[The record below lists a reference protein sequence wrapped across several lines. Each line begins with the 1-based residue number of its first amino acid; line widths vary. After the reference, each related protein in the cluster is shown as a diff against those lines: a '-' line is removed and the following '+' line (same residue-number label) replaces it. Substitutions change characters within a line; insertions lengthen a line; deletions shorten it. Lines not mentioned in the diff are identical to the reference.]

1 MLGDNAEKSKNPLK
15 KAMRRRNAKTV
26 TFAPPTFFE
35 PSSVYYSTDEEQG
48 DDQFFEDED
57 ETARSD
63 TQDTQ
68 DENQSENFVVEP
80 LRPKSQP
87 DKDVLMSNEEDESD
101 RRASPEK
108 PQIGA
113 DSHDKQSMFELRLS
127 MTPSPLMGNA
137 GDIVLGRSRNGVV
150 RNTDSFFKDDT
161 VETKKI
167 SLTPNLLRDD
177 ANSSSATSDPKEVVI
192 YLTRFLSALKLTYQ
206 FLDEESWKFGNLG

>member
-26 TFAPPTFFE
+26 TFASPTYFE
-35 PSSVYYSTDEEQG
+35 PSSVDYSTDEEQD

-63 TQDTQ
+63 AQDTQ
-68 DENQSENFVVEP
+68 DENQSDNLAVEP

-87 DKDVLMSNEEDESD
+87 DKDALMSNEEGESEL
-101 RRASPEK
+101 RVSPEK
-108 PQIGA
+108 PETGD
-113 DSHDKQSMFELRLS
+113 DSHDKQSMFDLRLS
-127 MTPSPLMGNA
+127 MTPSPLMGKA
-137 GDIVLGRSRNGVV
+137 DDTVLGRSRNGVV

-177 ANSSSATSDPKEVVI
+177 ANSSSVTSDPKEVVI
-192 YLTRFLSALKLTYQ
+192 LSLKVSSTARLTCQSLG
-206 FLDEESWKFGNLG
+206 EESWKF

>member
-1 MLGDNAEKSKNPLK
+1 
-15 KAMRRRNAKTV
+15 
-26 TFAPPTFFE
+26 
-35 PSSVYYSTDEEQG
+35 
-48 DDQFFEDED
+48 
-57 ETARSD
+57 
-63 TQDTQ
+63 
-68 DENQSENFVVEP
+68 
-80 LRPKSQP
+80 
-87 DKDVLMSNEEDESD
+87 MSNEEDESD

-206 FLDEESWKFGNLG
+206 FLDEESWKF